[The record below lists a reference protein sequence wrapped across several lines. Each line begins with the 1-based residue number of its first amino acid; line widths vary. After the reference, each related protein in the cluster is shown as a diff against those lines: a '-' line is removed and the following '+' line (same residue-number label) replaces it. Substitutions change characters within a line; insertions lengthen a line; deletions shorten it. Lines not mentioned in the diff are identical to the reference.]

1 MFMWV
6 DTMKIE
12 HKAHGAK
19 VLIAVAELCTEH
31 AAGYYTI
38 NERTLIQMSVGANNS
53 IYNNNPKL

>member
-1 MFMWV
+1 
-6 DTMKIE
+6 MKIE